1 MTRKFSRL
9 SEAVSTLKEDFRG
22 SSSSLLEKAVAA
34 VREEAAW
41 VRGFPGG
48 GGPGV
53 GSRGRR
59 GTGGSS
65 LGLGGWPLAV
75 DADAAEVLW
84 LLKR

>member
-22 SSSSLLEKAVAA
+22 SRSSLSEKAVAA

-59 GTGGSS
+59 GAGGSS
-65 LGLGGWPLAV
+65 LGLADWPLAV
-75 DADAAEVLW
+75 DAEAAEVLW

>member
-1 MTRKFSRL
+1 M
-9 SEAVSTLKEDFRG
+9 
-22 SSSSLLEKAVAA
+22 AA

-41 VRGFPGG
+41 VRGFSGG

-59 GTGGSS
+59 GAGGSS
-65 LGLGGWPLAV
+65 LGLAGWPLAV
-75 DADAAEVLW
+75 DAEAAEVLW

>member
-1 MTRKFSRL
+1 M
-9 SEAVSTLKEDFRG
+9 
-22 SSSSLLEKAVAA
+22 AA

-59 GTGGSS
+59 GAGGSS
-65 LGLGGWPLAV
+65 LGLAGWPLAV
-75 DADAAEVLW
+75 DAEAAEVLW